1 MPFSG
6 TLAGGSVRRTSGAEG
21 PWQEGTPLF
30 SQRGADLP
38 MFLADQP
45 PPEPLFPGGKRGMPG
60 TWDGGEATRNPF
72 PSGGSLPGLP

>member
-1 MPFSG
+1 
-6 TLAGGSVRRTSGAEG
+6 
-21 PWQEGTPLF
+21 
-30 SQRGADLP
+30 
-38 MFLADQP
+38 MFLVDQP